1 MRGCLATG
9 CACLP
14 VADAIIAGLLEPF
27 VDRLLH
33 DFIPAR
39 DAMRAGVL
47 NRITADLT
55 HGRISLQT

>member
-14 VADAIIAGLLEPF
+14 VAGGMIAGLLEPF

-33 DFIPAR
+33 DSVPAR
-39 DAMRAGVL
+39 DA
-47 NRITADLT
+47 
-55 HGRISLQT
+55 GRSSKQDHSRPHSWAH